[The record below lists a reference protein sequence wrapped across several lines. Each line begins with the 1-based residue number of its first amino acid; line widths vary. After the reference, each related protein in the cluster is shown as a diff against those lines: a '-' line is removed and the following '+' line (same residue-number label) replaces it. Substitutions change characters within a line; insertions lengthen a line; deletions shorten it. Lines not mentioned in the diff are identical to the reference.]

1 MIEENIS
8 PETILQSLNTRFIG
22 QKIIYFSTLEST
34 MEAAKREALWGAEA
48 GTVVIADRQT
58 AARGRLQRT
67 WISPKGSLAMS
78 VILRPNLNYLPS
90 MVMLA
95 SLAVVNSIQII
106 TGLKPQ
112 IKWPNDVL
120 INDKKVC
127 GILIENDIRKNTLK
141 HTIVGM
147 GINVNLRIAN
157 YPEIA
162 PLATS
167 LSDQLGKKVSRLD
180 LTRQILIEMDNF
192 YQTITQN
199 DSILEQWKTR
209 LVTLG
214 RNIQVRSGFKINRGI
229 AESVAKDGSLMLR
242 QRDGSLIK
250 IVAGDVTLK

>member
-1 MIEENIS
+1 MEEENLS
-8 PETILQSLNTRFIG
+8 PEAILRSLNTRFIG
-22 QKIIYFSTLEST
+22 QKVIYYSTLDST

-48 GTVVIADRQT
+48 GTVIIADKQT

-67 WISPKGSLAMS
+67 WISPKGCLAIS
-78 VILRPNLNYLPS
+78 VILRPNLDYLPC

-95 SLAVVNSIQII
+95 SLAVTYSIQAV

-120 INDKKVC
+120 LNEKKVC

-141 HTIVGM
+141 HSIIGI

-162 PLATS
+162 ALATS

-180 LTRQILIEMDNF
+180 LARQLLIEMDNL
-192 YQTITQN
+192 YPSAMQP

-214 RNIQVRSGFKINRGI
+214 QRVQVRTGFKTNRGI

-250 IVAGDVTLK
+250 IVAGDVTLR